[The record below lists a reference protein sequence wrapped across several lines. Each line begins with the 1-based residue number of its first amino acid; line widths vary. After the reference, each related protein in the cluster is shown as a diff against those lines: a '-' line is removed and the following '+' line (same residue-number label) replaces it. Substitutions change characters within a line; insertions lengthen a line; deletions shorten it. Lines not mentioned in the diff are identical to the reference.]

1 MSDGPNIFV
10 SNGTCYSAP
19 GEELD
24 GSFIPC
30 GNDAFG
36 HQTCCGAGDNC
47 LSNHACFGIHGEGY
61 GSYLTYMA
69 GCTDPDY
76 EDQSCPDKED
86 IGERHEAEMRY
97 VGRGSGR
104 MNTDLFL
111 DQPWIALTLCDDSGG
126 EWAPCSQEG
135 DPTTLQPGSYCSCTD
150 ASETT
155 VAFNAGTSLTNIA
168 SLPEST
174 GESIQFFAGHFPTSP
189 ESSPET
195 TSAQAPSSD
204 GDTPATSVQTGS
216 AIPSP
221 GTTLTQTTG
230 LTTSSRGA
238 IPTQTGSTTSSL
250 GDTGA
255 GDSSTPSP
263 SGTGTAPSDGGS
275 GSGGLSTGAIIGIGV
290 GAGVG
295 GLLIILAVMAFFVRR
310 KRRRRSSPSTGTIDS
325 GEKKPPPD
333 IPDPTAPEADGQAV
347 SEADG
352 RAAQPWSLKKA
363 ELEGSQPLPPPSSH
377 NKTESSNGAVG
388 HVIKP
393 YRKDPTV
400 PEADGQPVSEAD
412 GRTISAEEPAR
423 RGQVADGGDAHGVSR
438 VRRNAEF
445 GPVAELPGSESWH

>member
-1 MSDGPNIFV
+1 MSDDPNIFV

-19 GEELD
+19 GERLD

-47 LSNHACFGIHGEGY
+47 LSNNACFGIHGEGY

-76 EDQSCPDKED
+76 EAQSCPDKKD
-86 IGERHEAEMRY
+86 I
-97 VGRGSGR
+97 
-104 MNTDLFL
+104 
-111 DQPWIALTLCDDSGG
+111 DQPWIALTHCDGSDG

-135 DPTTLQPGSYCSCTD
+135 DPTTLRPGSYCSCTD

-155 VAFNAGTSLTNIA
+155 VAFSAGISLTNIA
-168 SLPEST
+168 SLPRST

-189 ESSPET
+189 ESPPET

-204 GDTPATSVQTGS
+204 GDTTATSMQTGS
-216 AIPSP
+216 TTPSL
-221 GTTLTQTTG
+221 GTTPTQTVG
-230 LTTSSRGA
+230 PTSSRGTT
-238 IPTQTGSTTSSL
+238 PTQTGSTTSSQ
-250 GDTGA
+250 GGTSA

-263 SGTGTAPSDGGS
+263 SETGTAPSDGNTGS
-275 GSGGLSTGAIIGIGV
+275 AGLSTGAIIGIGV

-295 GLLIILAVMAFFVRR
+295 GLLIILAVMAFFIRR
-310 KRRRRSSPSTGTIDS
+310 KRRRRISPSTGTIEGGD
-325 GEKKPPPD
+325 KKTPPD

-352 RAAQPWSLKKA
+352 RTAQPWSLKKA
-363 ELEGSQPLPPPSSH
+363 ELEGSHPLPLPPS
-377 NKTESSNGAVG
+377 NGKTESSSGAVG
-388 HVIKP
+388 RVIKP

-400 PEADGQPVSEAD
+400 PEVDGQPVSEAD
-412 GRTISAEEPAR
+412 GRAISAEEFAR
-423 RGQVADGGDAHGVSR
+423 RGQGAGGGDAHEVSR

-445 GPVAELPGSESWH
+445 GPVAELPGG

>member
-10 SNGTCYSAP
+10 SNGTCYSAL

-24 GSFIPC
+24 RSFIPC

-47 LSNHACFGIHGEGY
+47 LTNNACFGIHGEGY

-76 EDQSCPDKED
+76 EDQSCPDKEG
-86 IGERHEAEMRY
+86 I
-97 VGRGSGR
+97 
-104 MNTDLFL
+104 
-111 DQPWIALTLCDDSGG
+111 DQPWIALTLCDGSGG

-135 DPTTLQPGSYCSCTD
+135 DPATLRPGSYCSCTD
-150 ASETT
+150 ASQTT
-155 VAFNAGTSLTNIA
+155 VAFSAGTSLTNIA
-168 SLPEST
+168 SLPQST

-195 TSAQAPSSD
+195 TTAQAPSSD
-204 GDTPATSVQTGS
+204 GDTTATSIQTGS
-216 AIPSP
+216 ATPSP
-221 GTTLTQTTG
+221 GTTPTQTTG

-238 IPTQTGSTTSSL
+238 TPTQMGSTTSSP
-250 GDTGA
+250 GGTAA
-255 GDSSTPSP
+255 GGSSTPSP
-263 SGTGTAPSDGGS
+263 SETGTAPSDDGT

-310 KRRRRSSPSTGTIDS
+310 KRRRRSSPSTGTIED
-325 GEKKPPPD
+325 GDKKPPPD

-352 RAAQPWSLKKA
+352 QAAQPWSLRKA
-363 ELEGSQPLPPPSSH
+363 ELEGSQPLPQPSSN
-377 NKTESSNGAVG
+377 NKIENGSGTVG
-388 HVIKP
+388 RVIKP
-393 YRKDPTV
+393 CREDPTV
-400 PEADGQPVSEAD
+400 PEADGQPVTEVD
-412 GRTISAEEPAR
+412 GQAISAEELAR
-423 RGQVADGGDAHGVSR
+423 RGQVAGGGNAHGVSR

-445 GPVAELPGSESWH
+445 APVAELPGSEDWH

>member
-47 LSNHACFGIHGEGY
+47 LSNNACFGIHGEGY

-76 EDQSCPDKED
+76 EDQGCPDKED
-86 IGERHEAEMRY
+86 I
-97 VGRGSGR
+97 
-104 MNTDLFL
+104 
-111 DQPWIALTLCDDSGG
+111 DQPWIALTHCGDSGG

-155 VAFNAGTSLTNIA
+155 VAFSAGTSLTNIA

-189 ESSPET
+189 ESSSET
-195 TSAQAPSSD
+195 TSAEAPSSD
-204 GDTPATSVQTGS
+204 GDTTATSIQTGS
-216 AIPSP
+216 ATPSP
-221 GTTLTQTTG
+221 GTTPTQTTG
-230 LTTSSRGA
+230 LTTSSQGTT
-238 IPTQTGSTTSSL
+238 PTQTGSATSSL
-250 GDTGA
+250 SDTST
-255 GDSSTPSP
+255 GDSSTASP
-263 SGTGTAPSDGGS
+263 SGTGTALSDGGS
-275 GSGGLSTGAIIGIGV
+275 DSGELSTGAIIGIGV

-295 GLLIILAVMAFFVRR
+295 GLLIILAAMAFFVRR
-310 KRRRRSSPSTGTIDS
+310 KRRRLSSPSTGTID
-325 GEKKPPPD
+325 GGDKEPLPD

-352 RAAQPWSLKKA
+352 RAAQPWSLRKA
-363 ELEGSQPLPPPSSH
+363 ELEESRPLTPPPPN
-377 NKTESSNGAVG
+377 NKAESGSGAVG
-388 HVIKP
+388 RVIKP

-412 GRTISAEEPAR
+412 GRAISTEEPAR
-423 RGQVADGGDAHGVSR
+423 RGQVTGGDAHGVSR
-438 VRRNAEF
+438 MRRNAEF
-445 GPVAELPGSESWH
+445 GTVAELPGSESWH

>member
-47 LSNHACFGIHGEGY
+47 LSNNACFGIHGEGY

-76 EDQSCPDKED
+76 EDQSCPDKND
-86 IGERHEAEMRY
+86 I
-97 VGRGSGR
+97 
-104 MNTDLFL
+104 
-111 DQPWIALTLCDDSGG
+111 DQPWIALTLCDGSG

-135 DPTTLQPGSYCSCTD
+135 DPTTLRPGSYCSCTD

-155 VAFNAGTSLTNIA
+155 VAFSAGTSLTNIA

-174 GESIQFFAGHFPTSP
+174 GESIQFFAGYFPTSP
-189 ESSPET
+189 ESSPAT
-195 TSAQAPSSD
+195 TSAEAPSSG
-204 GDTPATSVQTGS
+204 GDTTATSIQTGS

-221 GTTLTQTTG
+221 GTTPTQTTG
-230 LTTSSRGA
+230 LTTSSQGA
-238 IPTQTGSTTSSL
+238 TPTQTGSTTSSPE
-250 GDTGA
+250 GTDA
-255 GDSSTPSP
+255 GDSSTSSP
-263 SGTGTAPSDGGS
+263 SGTGTALSDGSS

-295 GLLIILAVMAFFVRR
+295 GLLIILAAMAFFVRR
-310 KRRRRSSPSTGTIDS
+310 KRRRRSSPSTGTIEGGD
-325 GEKKPPPD
+325 KKPPPD

-352 RAAQPWSLKKA
+352 RAAQPWSLRKA
-363 ELEGSQPLPPPSSH
+363 ELEGSQPLPPSPSN
-377 NKTESSNGAVG
+377 NKTERGSGAVG
-388 HVIKP
+388 RVIKP
-393 YRKDPTV
+393 YRKEPTV
-400 PEADGQPVSEAD
+400 PEADGQPVTEAD
-412 GRTISAEEPAR
+412 GRLISAEELAR
-423 RGQVADGGDAHGVSR
+423 RGQVAGGGDAHGVPR